1 MELEEILACPKCLGP
16 LKYTEIFLGP
26 LEGTAHLYACA
37 KCPTNYHIVD
47 GIPSLLEYPSSKREY
62 LFEIERYN
70 RIAKALPKEYE
81 GLDESQPLV
90 RAEVV
95 KRRIGSIDA
104 YLNIGPGFGQLEASM
119 PEKTKVCLDQS
130 IEFLR
135 LLQKRKIP
143 NIFFVNAFAER
154 LPFKTEAF
162 PCVVSDSVFTVAV
175 DQREYLL
182 ENCRVL
188 KKGGKL
194 ILATNYRW
202 NYPRKPQSFPVD
214 DPSLILHFLDE
225 IGIEAEAK
233 YYRLTDTHALHAS
246 DSIIGDYLLIT
257 GTKGG

>member
-1 MELEEILACPKCLGP
+1 MKLEEILACPKCLNP
-16 LKYTEIFLGP
+16 LR
-26 LEGTAHLYACA
+26 A
-37 KCPTNYHIVD
+37 KGCGFQCDFCERYFPSDIN
-47 GIPSLLEYPSSKREY
+47 GIPCLLWNPSPKREY
-62 LFEIERYN
+62 YFEIDRYN
-70 RIAKALPKEYE
+70 RIAKALPKDYE

-90 RAEVV
+90 RAKMV
-95 KRRIGSIDA
+95 KEIIGDIDT
-104 YLNIGPGFGQLEASM
+104 YLNIGPGFGQLEESV

-135 LLQKRKIP
+135 ILQKRKIP

-175 DQREYLL
+175 DQSEYLL

-214 DPSLILHFLDE
+214 DPGLLLHFLDE
-225 IGIEAEAK
+225 IGVEAEAK
-233 YYRLTDTHALHAS
+233 YYRLTKTHALHAS
-246 DSIIGDYLLIT
+246 DSVIGDYLLIT
-257 GTKGG
+257 GTKHR